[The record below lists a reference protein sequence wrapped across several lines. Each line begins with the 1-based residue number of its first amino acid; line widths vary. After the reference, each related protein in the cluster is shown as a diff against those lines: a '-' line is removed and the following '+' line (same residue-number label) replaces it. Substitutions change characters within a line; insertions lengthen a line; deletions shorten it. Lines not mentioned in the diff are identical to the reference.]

1 MKFYRSTGDILTKYS
16 MINKMVS
23 PKSVWVW
30 MNDLCVATITIRSIK
45 LAKMWYSNILLV
57 MVILICNWFN

>member
-30 MNDLCVATITIRSIK
+30 MNDLCVTTVTIRSIK
-45 LAKMWYSNILLV
+45 LAKN
-57 MVILICNWFN
+57 VI